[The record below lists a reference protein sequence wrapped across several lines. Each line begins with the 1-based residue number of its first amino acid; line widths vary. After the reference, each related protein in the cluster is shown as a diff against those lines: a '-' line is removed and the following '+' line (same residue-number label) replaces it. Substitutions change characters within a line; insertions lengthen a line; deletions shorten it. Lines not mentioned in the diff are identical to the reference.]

1 MTVTL
6 KITRTATLPD
16 PIRLARYLR
25 APEVGPRV
33 LFFSGG
39 TALNPLSRV
48 LIKYTHNSTHLI
60 TPFDSGGSSAKLRQA
75 FHMPAVGDLRNRL
88 MALSDQTVMGNP
100 AIVRLFAHRF
110 PKDAEP
116 ADLEDRLQA
125 MIRGRHRLVVA
136 IPDPMRKIIRT
147 HLSIFKQAKPQGFD
161 LRGASVGNLV
171 LTGGY
176 LNNDRHLDPVTYLF
190 AKLAE
195 VRGVVRATV
204 NRDLHLV
211 SELKDGRVL
220 VGQHLLTGRE
230 VPPIDSPVRS
240 IYLSQRRETMTPYR
254 QPIRRKVWDLI
265 GSAELICFAMGS
277 FYSSLLA
284 NLLPQGVAEAV
295 AENDCPKVYIPSTGV
310 DCELVDETVADTV
323 KILLDYLYQGAAEAT
338 TEDLLNYVLID
349 SKKGQYPRPVD
360 QEKIRR
366 LGVEVIDTDLAPDPA
381 DNCLDPEKLAGAL
394 LSLI

>member
-1 MTVTL
+1 M
-6 KITRTATLPD
+6 
-16 PIRLARYLR
+16 
-25 APEVGPRV
+25 
-33 LFFSGG
+33 
-39 TALNPLSRV
+39 NPLSRV